1 MSIEYK
7 IKRCNYICFIK
18 SLDLIDASVM
28 SNSVLLNNSDTLN
41 NMLDKLDKYFEVNF
55 HETGS
60 KELSIESNNIKNIIV
75 DSTSNVFKDIV
86 FKFDDSNKGLNSG
99 KVKQEILSGISL
111 GSSTMLDAIASG
123 EFNIINGKK
132 SAGLPLIQN
141 TNNEILDALAM
152 NGLINSPKIMSEYSI
167 GKLLLRISDIVNKLD
182 ETFNIYIYHPSL
194 KADKFDGYS
203 PATFNVPRY
212 TIGEGEVLSVWF
224 RYIALIFF
232 GYFNIVNDTNPEMKY
247 DI

>member
-7 IKRCNYICFIK
+7 IKRCNYICFVK
-18 SLDLIDASVM
+18 SLDLIDESTKSESIILDDTDLTDM
-28 SNSVLLNNSDTLN
+28 LTKINSSNAD
-41 NMLDKLDKYFEVNF
+41 
-55 HETGS
+55 
-60 KELSIESNNIKNIIV
+60 NIKNIIV
-75 DSTSNVFKDIV
+75 DSTSTAFNDIV

-99 KVKQEILSGISL
+99 KVKQEVLSGISL

-152 NGLINSPKIMSEYSI
+152 NGLINSPKIMSEYSV
-167 GKLLLRISDIVNKLD
+167 GKLLLCISNRVNELSFN
-182 ETFNIYIYHPSL
+182 ELNVSFNIYIYHPSL

-212 TIGEGEVLSVWF
+212 TIGEGEILSVWF

-232 GYFNIVNDTNPEMKY
+232 GYFNIINDANPEMKY

>member
-7 IKRCNYICFIK
+7 IKRCNYICFVK
-18 SLDLIDASVM
+18 SLDLIDESVKSESIILDGENLSDM
-28 SNSVLLNNSDTLN
+28 LTKINNSN
-41 NMLDKLDKYFEVNF
+41 V
-55 HETGS
+55 S
-60 KELSIESNNIKNIIV
+60 NIKNIIV
-75 DSTSNVFKDIV
+75 DSTSNVFNDIV

-99 KVKQEILSGISL
+99 KVKQEVLSGISL

-141 TNNEILDALAM
+141 TNNEVLDALAM
-152 NGLINSPKIMSEYSI
+152 NGLINSPKIMSEYSV
-167 GKLLLRISDIVNKLD
+167 GKLLLCISNRVNELGT
-182 ETFNIYIYHPSL
+182 TFNIYIYHPSL

-212 TIGEGEVLSVWF
+212 TIGEGEILSVWF
-224 RYIALIFF
+224 RYIALLFF
-232 GYFNIVNDTNPEMKY
+232 GYFNIINDTNPEMKY

>member
-7 IKRCNYICFIK
+7 IKRCNYICFVK
-18 SLDLIDASVM
+18 SLDLIDESVL
-28 SNSVLLNNSDTLN
+28 SNSIILDELSLP
-41 NMLDKLDKYFEVNF
+41 NMLGKINEA
-55 HETGS
+55 E
-60 KELSIESNNIKNIIV
+60 NIKNIIV
-75 DSTSNVFKDIV
+75 DSTSIVFKDIV
-86 FKFDDSNKGLNSG
+86 FKFDDSNKGLNSS

-141 TNNEILDALAM
+141 TNNEVLDALAM
-152 NGLINSPKIMSEYSI
+152 NGLINSPKIMLEYSI
-167 GKLLLRISDIVNKLD
+167 GKLLLCISNKVNELANKPGSKNLD
-182 ETFNIYIYHPSL
+182 TSFNIYIYHPSL

-232 GYFNIVNDTNPEMKY
+232 GYFNIINDTNPEMKY

>member
-7 IKRCNYICFIK
+7 IKRCNYICFVK
-18 SLDLIDASVM
+18 SLDLIDESVKSESIILDDDNLNDM
-28 SNSVLLNNSDTLN
+28 LTKINNSN
-41 NMLDKLDKYFEVNF
+41 V
-55 HETGS
+55 
-60 KELSIESNNIKNIIV
+60 SNVKNIIV
-75 DSTSNVFKDIV
+75 DSTSNVFNDIV

-99 KVKQEILSGISL
+99 KVKQEVLSGISL

-141 TNNEILDALAM
+141 TNNEVLDALAM
-152 NGLINSPKIMSEYSI
+152 NGLINSPKIMSEYSV
-167 GKLLLRISDIVNKLD
+167 GKLLLCISNRVNELNT
-182 ETFNIYIYHPSL
+182 TFNIYIYHPSL

-212 TIGEGEVLSVWF
+212 TIGEGEILSVWF
-224 RYIALIFF
+224 RYIALLFF
-232 GYFNIVNDTNPEMKY
+232 GYFNIINDTNPEMKY